1 MAEDRKN
8 RKAPRRIAQV
18 VLNSLKGGV
27 VPRVGLPY
35 VAVGRDKEIEAFL
48 HDEEIIA
55 EGGSAFRFIVG
66 KYGSGKS
73 FLLQTIRNYVLDKNF
88 VVVDAD
94 LTPERRFQ
102 GTGGQG
108 LATYRELLKNMS
120 TRTKPEGGALSL
132 ILDKWISGV
141 QLDVIKDKGLSP
153 DDPELSGLTEKK
165 IMEDI
170 YSLNDMVHGFD
181 FAKLII
187 FYYRAYVDGNDELK
201 LKLIKWFRGEYMTK
215 TDAKRE
221 LGINIIIS
229 DDDWYDYLK
238 LFALFMTKAGYSGL
252 YIMIDELV
260 NIFKITNSITR
271 QNNYEKMLAMYN
283 DCLQGKASH
292 MGIIMCGT
300 PECMQDTR
308 RGVYSYEALRSR
320 LSEGRFSG
328 EYKDMLAP
336 VISLKPLSYEEMYIL
351 IEKLSV
357 LHSDLYDYQI
367 RMSHEEMVGFLK
379 FEFERIGAEK
389 LITPREVIRDYIEI
403 LDIMYQEKDVT
414 VSDII
419 GKGIIGMTAKAS
431 DEEND
436 TEDEENVG
444 KVTFSGNTMTI
455 EAAENASYGTIT
467 YVMVLERVN

>member
-55 EGGSAFRFIVG
+55 EGGSSFRFIVG

-73 FLLQTIRNYVLDKNF
+73 FLLQTVRNYVLDKNF

-141 QLDVIKDKGLSP
+141 QLDVIKDNGLSP

-221 LGINIIIS
+221 LGVNIIIS

-436 TEDEENVG
+436 TEDE
-444 KVTFSGNTMTI
+444 F
-455 EAAENASYGTIT
+455 AEFEI
-467 YVMVLERVN
+467 

>member
-55 EGGSAFRFIVG
+55 EGGSSFRFIVG

-73 FLLQTIRNYVLDKNF
+73 FLLQTVRNYVLDKNF

-221 LGINIIIS
+221 LGVNIIIS

-271 QNNYEKMLAMYN
+271 QNNYEKMLSMYN

-419 GKGIIGMTAKAS
+419 GKGIIGTTAKAS

-436 TEDEENVG
+436 TEDE
-444 KVTFSGNTMTI
+444 F
-455 EAAENASYGTIT
+455 AEFEI
-467 YVMVLERVN
+467 

>member
-55 EGGSAFRFIVG
+55 EGGSSFRFIVG

-73 FLLQTIRNYVLDKNF
+73 FLLQTVRNYVLDKNF

-221 LGINIIIS
+221 LGVNIIIS

-357 LHSDLYDYQI
+357 LHSDLYDYQMRI
-367 RMSHEEMVGFLK
+367 SHEEMVGFLK

-419 GKGIIGMTAKAS
+419 GKGIIGTTAKAS

-436 TEDEENVG
+436 TEDE
-444 KVTFSGNTMTI
+444 F
-455 EAAENASYGTIT
+455 AEFEI
-467 YVMVLERVN
+467 

>member
-55 EGGSAFRFIVG
+55 EGGSSFRFIVG

-73 FLLQTIRNYVLDKNF
+73 FLLQTVRNYVLDKNF

-271 QNNYEKMLAMYN
+271 QNNYEKMLSMYN

-357 LHSDLYDYQI
+357 LHSDLYDYQMRI
-367 RMSHEEMVGFLK
+367 SHEEMVGFLK

-419 GKGIIGMTAKAS
+419 GKGIIGTTAKAS

-436 TEDEENVG
+436 TEDE
-444 KVTFSGNTMTI
+444 F
-455 EAAENASYGTIT
+455 AEFEI
-467 YVMVLERVN
+467 

>member
-1 MAEDRKN
+1 MINMAEDRKN

-48 HDEEIIA
+48 HDQEIIA

-153 DDPELSGLTEKK
+153 DDPELSGLTQKK

-215 TDAKRE
+215 TDAQRE

-271 QNNYEKMLAMYN
+271 QNNHEKMLAMYN

-328 EYKDMLAP
+328 EYQDMLAP

-379 FEFERIGAEK
+379 FEFERIGPEK

-436 TEDEENVG
+436 TEDEFAQFE
-444 KVTFSGNTMTI
+444 I
-455 EAAENASYGTIT
+455 
-467 YVMVLERVN
+467 

>member
-221 LGINIIIS
+221 LGVNIIIS

-271 QNNYEKMLAMYN
+271 QNNYEKMLSMYN

-357 LHSDLYDYQI
+357 LHSDLYDYQMRI
-367 RMSHEEMVGFLK
+367 SHEEMVGFLK

-436 TEDEENVG
+436 TEDE
-444 KVTFSGNTMTI
+444 F
-455 EAAENASYGTIT
+455 AEFEI
-467 YVMVLERVN
+467 

>member
-221 LGINIIIS
+221 LGVNIIIS

-271 QNNYEKMLAMYN
+271 QNNYEKMLSMYN

-357 LHSDLYDYQI
+357 LHSDLYDYQMRI
-367 RMSHEEMVGFLK
+367 SHEEMVGFLK

-419 GKGIIGMTAKAS
+419 GKGIIGTTAKAS

-436 TEDEENVG
+436 TEDE
-444 KVTFSGNTMTI
+444 F
-455 EAAENASYGTIT
+455 AEFEI
-467 YVMVLERVN
+467 

>member
-55 EGGSAFRFIVG
+55 EGGSSFRFIVG

-73 FLLQTIRNYVLDKNF
+73 FLLQTVRNYVLDKNF

-170 YSLNDMVHGFD
+170 NSLNDMVHGFD

-221 LGINIIIS
+221 LGVNIIIS

-271 QNNYEKMLAMYN
+271 QNNYEKMLSMYN

-357 LHSDLYDYQI
+357 LHSDLYDYQMRI
-367 RMSHEEMVGFLK
+367 SHEEMVGFLK

-419 GKGIIGMTAKAS
+419 GKGIIGTTAKAS

-436 TEDEENVG
+436 TEDE
-444 KVTFSGNTMTI
+444 F
-455 EAAENASYGTIT
+455 AEFEI
-467 YVMVLERVN
+467 

>member
-8 RKAPRRIAQV
+8 RKAPRRVAQV

-55 EGGSAFRFIVG
+55 EGGSSFRFIVG

-73 FLLQTIRNYVLDKNF
+73 FLLQTVRNYVLDKNF

-271 QNNYEKMLAMYN
+271 QNNYEKMLSMYN

-436 TEDEENVG
+436 TEDE
-444 KVTFSGNTMTI
+444 F
-455 EAAENASYGTIT
+455 AEFEI
-467 YVMVLERVN
+467 

>member
-221 LGINIIIS
+221 LGVNIIIS

-357 LHSDLYDYQI
+357 LHSDLYDYQMRI
-367 RMSHEEMVGFLK
+367 SHEEMVGFLK

-419 GKGIIGMTAKAS
+419 GKGIIGTTAKAS

-436 TEDEENVG
+436 TEDE
-444 KVTFSGNTMTI
+444 F
-455 EAAENASYGTIT
+455 AEFEI
-467 YVMVLERVN
+467 

>member
-221 LGINIIIS
+221 LGVNIIIS

-436 TEDEENVG
+436 TEDE
-444 KVTFSGNTMTI
+444 F
-455 EAAENASYGTIT
+455 AEFEI
-467 YVMVLERVN
+467 

>member
-271 QNNYEKMLAMYN
+271 QNNYEKMLSMYN

-419 GKGIIGMTAKAS
+419 GKGIIGTTAKAS

-436 TEDEENVG
+436 TEDE
-444 KVTFSGNTMTI
+444 F
-455 EAAENASYGTIT
+455 AEFEI
-467 YVMVLERVN
+467 

>member
-221 LGINIIIS
+221 LGVNIIIS

-271 QNNYEKMLAMYN
+271 QNNYEKMLSMYN

-419 GKGIIGMTAKAS
+419 GKGIIGTTAKAS

-436 TEDEENVG
+436 TEDE
-444 KVTFSGNTMTI
+444 F
-455 EAAENASYGTIT
+455 AEFEI
-467 YVMVLERVN
+467 

>member
-141 QLDVIKDKGLSP
+141 QLDVIKDNGLSP

-170 YSLNDMVHGFD
+170 YS
-181 FAKLII
+181 
-187 FYYRAYVDGNDELK
+187 RAYVDGNDELK

-221 LGINIIIS
+221 LGVNIIIS

-357 LHSDLYDYQI
+357 LHSDLYDYQMRI
-367 RMSHEEMVGFLK
+367 SHEEMVGFLK

-419 GKGIIGMTAKAS
+419 GKGIIGTTAKAS

-436 TEDEENVG
+436 TEDE
-444 KVTFSGNTMTI
+444 F
-455 EAAENASYGTIT
+455 AEFEI
-467 YVMVLERVN
+467 

>member
-55 EGGSAFRFIVG
+55 EGGSSFRFIVG

-73 FLLQTIRNYVLDKNF
+73 FLLQTVRNYVLDKNF

-221 LGINIIIS
+221 LGVNIIIS

-419 GKGIIGMTAKAS
+419 GKGIIGTTAKAS

-436 TEDEENVG
+436 TEDE
-444 KVTFSGNTMTI
+444 F
-455 EAAENASYGTIT
+455 AEFEI
-467 YVMVLERVN
+467 

>member
-436 TEDEENVG
+436 TEDE
-444 KVTFSGNTMTI
+444 F
-455 EAAENASYGTIT
+455 AEFEI
-467 YVMVLERVN
+467 

>member
-300 PECMQDTR
+300 PECMQDAR

-436 TEDEENVG
+436 TEDE
-444 KVTFSGNTMTI
+444 F
-455 EAAENASYGTIT
+455 AEFEI
-467 YVMVLERVN
+467 

>member
-55 EGGSAFRFIVG
+55 EGGSSFRFIVG

-73 FLLQTIRNYVLDKNF
+73 FLLQTVRNYVLDKNF

-221 LGINIIIS
+221 LGVNIIIS

-271 QNNYEKMLAMYN
+271 QNNYEKMLSMYN

-300 PECMQDTR
+300 PECRQDTR

-357 LHSDLYDYQI
+357 LHSDLYDYQMRI
-367 RMSHEEMVGFLK
+367 SHEEMVGFLK

-419 GKGIIGMTAKAS
+419 GKGIIGTTAKAS

-436 TEDEENVG
+436 TEDE
-444 KVTFSGNTMTI
+444 F
-455 EAAENASYGTIT
+455 AEFEI
-467 YVMVLERVN
+467 

>member
-1 MAEDRKN
+1 
-8 RKAPRRIAQV
+8 
-18 VLNSLKGGV
+18 
-27 VPRVGLPY
+27 
-35 VAVGRDKEIEAFL
+35 
-48 HDEEIIA
+48 
-55 EGGSAFRFIVG
+55 
-66 KYGSGKS
+66 
-73 FLLQTIRNYVLDKNF
+73 
-88 VVVDAD
+88 
-94 LTPERRFQ
+94 
-102 GTGGQG
+102 
-108 LATYRELLKNMS
+108 
-120 TRTKPEGGALSL
+120 
-132 ILDKWISGV
+132 
-141 QLDVIKDKGLSP
+141 
-153 DDPELSGLTEKK
+153 
-165 IMEDI
+165 
-170 YSLNDMVHGFD
+170 
-181 FAKLII
+181 
-187 FYYRAYVDGNDELK
+187 
-201 LKLIKWFRGEYMTK
+201 
-215 TDAKRE
+215 
-221 LGINIIIS
+221 
-229 DDDWYDYLK
+229 
-238 LFALFMTKAGYSGL
+238 
-252 YIMIDELV
+252 MIDELV

-436 TEDEENVG
+436 TEDE
-444 KVTFSGNTMTI
+444 F
-455 EAAENASYGTIT
+455 AEFEI
-467 YVMVLERVN
+467 

>member
-201 LKLIKWFRGEYMTK
+201 LKLIVY
-215 TDAKRE
+215 
-221 LGINIIIS
+221 
-229 DDDWYDYLK
+229 
-238 LFALFMTKAGYSGL
+238 FAEVF
-252 YIMIDELV
+252 
-260 NIFKITNSITR
+260 FKH
-271 QNNYEKMLAMYN
+271 
-283 DCLQGKASH
+283 C
-292 MGIIMCGT
+292 
-300 PECMQDTR
+300 
-308 RGVYSYEALRSR
+308 
-320 LSEGRFSG
+320 
-328 EYKDMLAP
+328 
-336 VISLKPLSYEEMYIL
+336 
-351 IEKLSV
+351 
-357 LHSDLYDYQI
+357 
-367 RMSHEEMVGFLK
+367 
-379 FEFERIGAEK
+379 FEH
-389 LITPREVIRDYIEI
+389 
-403 LDIMYQEKDVT
+403 
-414 VSDII
+414 
-419 GKGIIGMTAKAS
+419 
-431 DEEND
+431 
-436 TEDEENVG
+436 
-444 KVTFSGNTMTI
+444 
-455 EAAENASYGTIT
+455 
-467 YVMVLERVN
+467 

>member
-271 QNNYEKMLAMYN
+271 QNNYEKMLSMYN

-436 TEDEENVG
+436 TEDE
-444 KVTFSGNTMTI
+444 F
-455 EAAENASYGTIT
+455 AEFEI
-467 YVMVLERVN
+467 

>member
-55 EGGSAFRFIVG
+55 EGGSSFRFIVG

-73 FLLQTIRNYVLDKNF
+73 FLLQTVRNYVLDKNF

-141 QLDVIKDKGLSP
+141 QLDVIKDNGLSP

-221 LGINIIIS
+221 LGVNIIIS

-357 LHSDLYDYQI
+357 LHSDLYDYQMRI
-367 RMSHEEMVGFLK
+367 SHEEMVGFLK

-419 GKGIIGMTAKAS
+419 GKGIIGTTAKAS

-436 TEDEENVG
+436 TEDE
-444 KVTFSGNTMTI
+444 F
-455 EAAENASYGTIT
+455 AEFEI
-467 YVMVLERVN
+467 

>member
-271 QNNYEKMLAMYN
+271 QNNYEKMLSMYN

-389 LITPREVIRDYIEI
+389 LITPRDVIRDYIEI
-403 LDIMYQEKDVT
+403 LDIMYNEKDVT
-414 VSDII
+414 V
-419 GKGIIGMTAKAS
+419 
-431 DEEND
+431 
-436 TEDEENVG
+436 
-444 KVTFSGNTMTI
+444 
-455 EAAENASYGTIT
+455 
-467 YVMVLERVN
+467 

>member
-389 LITPREVIRDYIEI
+389 LITPREVIRDY
-403 LDIMYQEKDVT
+403 DVT

-436 TEDEENVG
+436 TEDE
-444 KVTFSGNTMTI
+444 F
-455 EAAENASYGTIT
+455 AEFEI
-467 YVMVLERVN
+467 

>member
-357 LHSDLYDYQI
+357 LHSDLYDYQMRI
-367 RMSHEEMVGFLK
+367 SHEEMVGFLK

-436 TEDEENVG
+436 TEDE
-444 KVTFSGNTMTI
+444 F
-455 EAAENASYGTIT
+455 AEFEI
-467 YVMVLERVN
+467 

>member
-55 EGGSAFRFIVG
+55 EGGSSFRFIVG

-73 FLLQTIRNYVLDKNF
+73 FLLQTVRNYVLDKNF

-221 LGINIIIS
+221 LGVNIIIS

-271 QNNYEKMLAMYN
+271 QNNYEKMLSMYN

-357 LHSDLYDYQI
+357 LHSDLYDYQMRI
-367 RMSHEEMVGFLK
+367 SHEEMVGFLK

-419 GKGIIGMTAKAS
+419 GKGIIGTTAKAS

-436 TEDEENVG
+436 TEDE
-444 KVTFSGNTMTI
+444 F
-455 EAAENASYGTIT
+455 AEFEI
-467 YVMVLERVN
+467 

>member
-221 LGINIIIS
+221 LGVNIIIS

-271 QNNYEKMLAMYN
+271 QNNYEKMLSMYN

-436 TEDEENVG
+436 TEDE
-444 KVTFSGNTMTI
+444 F
-455 EAAENASYGTIT
+455 AEFEI
-467 YVMVLERVN
+467 